1 METKMLKIVNKDEN
15 MTDYIKIIRRI
26 PYFILYDCIKKDV
39 DTLCGVT
46 GKLTNMYWNFTAKG
60 I

>member
-46 GKLTNMYWNFTAKG
+46 GKLTNMYWNYE
-60 I
+60 